1 MAGPHLIYFA
11 DPMCSWCWGFS
22 PVISEIRARFGAD
35 LPVRLVMGGLRPG
48 NTVAMDDAARARTR
62 AHWEHVIEASGQPF
76 DFAFFD
82 RPHFV
87 YDSEPPSRA
96 VVAMRRHGMAAALDG
111 LAALHAAFYARNLD
125 VTSPATL
132 THIAGEMGLDRE
144 AFAAALAS
152 PEVAEETRA
161 DFTLA
166 RRAGVAGFPTLIAGR
181 GTDNR
186 YDLVTHGFQRGET
199 VLPALERWLAAA

>member
-22 PVISEIRARFGAD
+22 PVIGEIRARFGAD
-35 LPVRLVMGGLRPG
+35 LPIRLVMGGLRPG
-48 NTVAMDDAARARTR
+48 NTVPMDDAARARTR
-62 AHWEHVIEASGQPF
+62 AHWEHVTEASGQPF

-82 RPHFV
+82 RPGFV

-96 VVAMRRHGMAAALDG
+96 VVALRRHGMEAALDG
-111 LAALHAAFYARNLD
+111 LAALHAALYARNLD
-125 VTSPATL
+125 VTNPATL
-132 THIAGEMGLDRE
+132 MHIAGEMGFDRE
-144 AFAAALAS
+144 AFAADLAS

-161 DFTLA
+161 DFALA

-181 GTDNR
+181 GADNR
-186 YDLVTHGFQRGET
+186 YDLITYGFQRGET
-199 VLPALERWLAAA
+199 VLPSLERWLAAA